1 MDEFFKKLNQEIQ
14 EYLKILSPQFPEWLL
29 DYIDTPEMQRLDKV
43 GMSCGTFYTK
53 VYDDKYFYSI
63 LNT

>member
-43 GMSCGTFYTK
+43 GMSLGCRT
-53 VYDDKYFYSI
+53 S
-63 LNT
+63 